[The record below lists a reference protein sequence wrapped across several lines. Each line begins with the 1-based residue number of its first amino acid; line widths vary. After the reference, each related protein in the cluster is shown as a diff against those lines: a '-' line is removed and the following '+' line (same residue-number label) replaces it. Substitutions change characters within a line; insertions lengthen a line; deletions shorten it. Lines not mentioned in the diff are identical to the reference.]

1 MSRRFIAFLSFYLM
15 CVASLAACSNPA
27 TARTYGFLVGVSHYP
42 NLPEKYQLNGPDND
56 VKLMLSVLRH
66 LKVEERDI
74 ARLYST
80 NEQRPTRSN
89 IISGL
94 RELARKTGKDDF
106 VYLYFAGHGSRQPAR
121 ADDVDEDDG
130 LDEIFLPQDVGS
142 WNDDIGTVERA
153 ITDNEIHDLI
163 ADIRANGT
171 FVWAIFDSCHS
182 GTMLRSL
189 SKIKW
194 RKVSSSALGI
204 PAQKKLTGQASAR
217 KAARAQKRAT
227 RSLRSKEMGKPGG
240 YVAFYA
246 AQSHELAP
254 ELALP
259 AKADKPSSHG
269 LFTYQLAKAMMS
281 GSGQTYRQLGQQILQ
296 SYVKEGMRA
305 TTPLFEG
312 TRLDA
317 PMFGTVNQ
325 AAGARSATQW
335 PVRLRGGRKKK
346 LYVPAGQLQ
355 EIGKG
360 AIFALLGTVSDKDE
374 QAIGYAKAVHVE
386 LFGAQLL
393 PIAFAGKSLIDLK
406 TLPKSAYARLVRP
419 SFQFALTVA
428 IPQLKDAQT
437 ARERRVAKI
446 IARLARDRAGAK
458 QANGLQVKWV
468 AAGTPA
474 DINLLYSPPRSLF
487 ETFKGLFNPA
497 KGCRRNRLWFADRT
511 GALICTGSRANLSFQ
526 LQQPSADFDENVEL
540 ALRKWLNAMGK
551 VRNLEQMAGRF
562 KGGRFSRKVKIRM
575 LAQRAGETKE
585 VELDQSSRHPL
596 HEGDRIRLEIVNG
609 SRAPVDLTIL
619 FVDSSFG
626 ITTLFPTRGRTN
638 RISAGSRIDNVG
650 GKITGDTV
658 GLEGM
663 IVIASKAA
671 SGMPVADFSF
681 LSQKKLSR
689 RKAVRSMNRVTPEE
703 QAGQNVSNGGG
714 LEDLFAHAAFGSG
727 KGAKSTRSVSG
738 RKRPPRTPF
747 KSVSI
752 KSLRWLVAGQ

>member
-1 MSRRFIAFLSFYLM
+1 MLRRFVAFLSYHLIL
-15 CVASLAACSNPA
+15 LACLAVLSSSIH
-27 TARTYGFLVGVSHYP
+27 ARKYGFLVGVSKYP

-74 ARLYST
+74 TRLYSS
-80 NEQRPTRSN
+80 NEHRPTRSN

-142 WNDDIGTVERA
+142 WNNDIGTVERA

-189 SKIKW
+189 SRIKW

-204 PAQKKLTGQASAR
+204 PTQQKLSGRALAR
-217 KAARAQKRAT
+217 KAVRAPKRAT
-227 RSLRSKEMGKPGG
+227 RSLLSQKTGKPGG

-259 AKADKPSSHG
+259 ANAEKPLSHG

-281 GSGQTYRQLGQQILQ
+281 GNGQTYRQLGQQILQ
-296 SYVKEGMRA
+296 NYVKEGMRA

-317 PMFGTVNQ
+317 PMFETVNQ
-325 AAGARSATQW
+325 AAGTRSAAQW
-335 PVRLRGGRKKK
+335 LVRLRGGRHKK

-355 EIGKG
+355 QIGKG
-360 AIFALLGTVSDKDE
+360 AIFALLANVSDKSE
-374 QAIGYAKAVHVE
+374 QAIGYAKATHVE
-386 LFGAQLL
+386 LFGTQLL
-393 PIAFAGKSLIDLK
+393 PVAFGGKNEFDLK
-406 TLPKSAYARLVRP
+406 TLPKSAYARIIRP

-428 IPQLKDAQT
+428 MPRRKEAQT

-446 IARLARDRAGAK
+446 IAGLASDQAVSKGAS
-458 QANGLQVKWV
+458 GLQVKWV
-468 AAGTPA
+468 EAGTPA
-474 DINLLYSPPRSLF
+474 DINLVYSPPLSLY
-487 ETFKGLFNPA
+487 EKFKGLFNPA
-497 KGCRRNRLWFADRT
+497 KGCKRNRLWFVDRT
-511 GALICTGSRANLSFQ
+511 GALICAGSRANLSFQ
-526 LQQPSADFDENVEL
+526 LQKPSADFDENVKK
-540 ALRKWLNAMGK
+540 ALRQWLNAMGK

-562 KGGRFSRKVKIRM
+562 KGGRFARKVKIRM
-575 LAQRAGETKE
+575 LVKRAGQTKE
-585 VELDQSSRHPL
+585 IELDQSSRQPL

-609 SRAPVDLTIL
+609 SRAAVDLTIL
-619 FVDSSFG
+619 FVDSRFG

-638 RISAGSRIDNVG
+638 RIAAGSRIDNIG
-650 GKITGDTV
+650 GKITRDTV

-663 IVIASKAA
+663 IVIASKAG
-671 SGMPVADFSF
+671 SGTPVADFSF

-689 RKAVRSMNRVTPEE
+689 RKAVRSMNRSS
-703 QAGQNVSNGGG
+703 QKRRSGQGASQVEGSMEN
-714 LEDLFAHAAFGSG
+714 LFARAAFGRS
-727 KGAKSTRSVSG
+727 ARNTRSVGG
-738 RKRPPRTPF
+738 RKGSTRTPY
-747 KSVSI
+747 KSVTI
-752 KSLRWLVAGQ
+752 KSLRWLVAGE

>member
-1 MSRRFIAFLSFYLM
+1 MSRRFIAFLSFYLIFL
-15 CVASLAACSNPA
+15 VGLAVCSPPA

-42 NLPEKYQLNGPDND
+42 NLPKKYQLNGPDND
-56 VKLMLSVLRH
+56 VKLIMSVLRH
-66 LKVEERDI
+66 LKVDERDI
-74 ARLYST
+74 TRLFSSS
-80 NEQRPTRSN
+80 ERKPTRSN

-121 ADDVDEDDG
+121 TNDMDEDDG

-142 WNDDIGTVERA
+142 WNNDIGTVERA

-163 ADIRANGT
+163 ADIRVNGT

-189 SKIKW
+189 SRIKW
-194 RKVSSSALGI
+194 RKVPSSALGI
-204 PAQKKLTGQASAR
+204 PAQKKLSGRAPAR
-217 KAARAQKRAT
+217 KAVRAQRRAT
-227 RSLRSKEMGKPGG
+227 RSLRSRETGKPGG

-259 AKADKPSSHG
+259 ANADKPSSHG

-281 GSGQTYRQLGQQILQ
+281 GNGQTYRQLGQQILQ
-296 SYVKEGMRA
+296 NYVKQGMRA

-325 AAGARSATQW
+325 AAGTKSAMQW
-335 PVRLRGGRKKK
+335 PVRLRGGSRKR

-355 EIGKG
+355 QIGKG
-360 AIFALLGTVSDKDE
+360 AIFALLNNVLDKDE

-393 PIAFAGKSLIDLK
+393 PVAFAGKPVPELK
-406 TLPKSAYARLVRP
+406 TLPKSAYARLVQP

-428 IPQLKDAQT
+428 MPQHKDAQT

-446 IARLARDRAGAK
+446 ISRLASAQAGSK
-458 QANGLQVKWV
+458 QDNGLQVKWV
-468 AAGTPA
+468 VAGTAA

-487 ETFKGLFNPA
+487 EKFKGLFNPA
-497 KGCRRNRLWFADRT
+497 RGCQRNRLWFSDRT

-526 LQQPSADFDENVEL
+526 LAEPSADFDENVEL

-575 LAQRAGETKE
+575 LVKRAGQTSE
-585 VELDQSSRHPL
+585 VELDQSSRPPL

-609 SRAPVDLTIL
+609 SRASVDLTIL

-638 RISAGSRIDNVG
+638 RIAAGSRIDNVG

-663 IVIASKAA
+663 IVIASKAG
-671 SGMPVADFSF
+671 SGTPVADFSF
-681 LSQKKLSR
+681 LAQKKLSR
-689 RKAVRSMNRVTPEE
+689 RKAVRSMSRAVPEGRSTSAVA
-703 QAGQNVSNGGG
+703 QGRA
-714 LEDLFAHAAFGSG
+714 LEDLFARAAFGNTTRN
-727 KGAKSTRSVSG
+727 TRSVRGS
-738 RKRPPRTPF
+738 KRSPRTPF

-752 KSLRWLVAGQ
+752 KSLRWLVTGE